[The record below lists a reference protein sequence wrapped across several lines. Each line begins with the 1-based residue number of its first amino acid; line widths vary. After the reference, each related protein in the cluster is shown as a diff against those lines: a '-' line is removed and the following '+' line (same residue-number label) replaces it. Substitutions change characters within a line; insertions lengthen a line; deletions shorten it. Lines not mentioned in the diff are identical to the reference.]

1 MSTERKPMS
10 KAPAKKAD
18 DGANPPGK
26 SKKKLIIIIVVAI
39 LALAG
44 IGAGAMMFL
53 GKKSA
58 APKEEP
64 KKEEV
69 QKAPIFLPLDA
80 FTVNLQSDEGDK
92 YLQVNMTIQLPD
104 EKATEAFKA
113 NMPQVKSRMLLLLS
127 SKDAAEIL
135 TPEGKQV
142 LIQEIMEKLNE
153 PFSSKGD
160 PQKISGV
167 FFTSFVVQ

>member
-1 MSTERKPMS
+1 MS
-10 KAPAKKAD
+10 KAPEKKAA
-18 DGANPPGK
+18 DGAIPAGK
-26 SKKKLIIIIVVAI
+26 SKKKLIIIIAVAT
-39 LALAG
+39 LVLAG
-44 IGAGAMMFL
+44 LGGGAMMFL

-58 APKEEP
+58 APKDEPRKEEP
-64 KKEEV
+64 H
-69 QKAPIFLPLDA
+69 KAPVFLPLDA
-80 FTVNLQSDEGDK
+80 FTVNLQSESNDK
-92 YLQVNMTIQLPD
+92 YLQVNMTLQLPD

-142 LIQEIMEKLNE
+142 LIQEIMDKLNE
-153 PFSSKGD
+153 PFSPKGE
-160 PQKISGV
+160 PQAISGV